1 MDDDEQEKPDAEQVA
16 MTEQLRASV
25 VKLGSMLD
33 AILPGG
39 VQYVVLLHHPDTNA
53 TGMVST
59 IEREFLQ
66 KLMEAAFERWGDG
79 EGSFAPPPSTEQH

>member
-1 MDDDEQEKPDAEQVA
+1 MDDDEQEKLNADQAA

-33 AILPGG
+33 AILPDG
-39 VQYVVLLHHPDTNA
+39 VEHMVLLHHPGTRS

-66 KLMEAAFERWGDG
+66 KLMEAAFERWADG
-79 EGSFAPPPSTEQH
+79 EGSFTPPPSSEQH